1 LSTAPWLAGRPI
13 AEGVIM
19 SNISSAARFGLGIAV
34 VCGFAALSSGCA
46 SGISGW
52 SGGHAAAPVTG
63 YAAGSTGYVGKTA
76 DTGAGQQ
83 EASTYAAGS
92 TGYIVKPA
100 APRTPE
106 EIAAAEAGQR
116 QVNYAAGS
124 TGFVS
129 KPDR

>member
-1 LSTAPWLAGRPI
+1 LFTAPWLAGRAI

-19 SNISSAARFGLGIAV
+19 SNISSTGRFGLGIAV
-34 VCGFAALSSGCA
+34 VCGFAVLGSGCA
-46 SGISGW
+46 SSFADW
-52 SGGHAAAPVTG
+52 SGAQAAARPTG

-76 DTGAGQQ
+76 DAGAGKQG
-83 EASTYAAGS
+83 ASTYAAGS
-92 TGYIVKPA
+92 TGYVVKPA